1 MVCSLSVL
9 SAVWSAPV
17 KLWNFGTAAFF
28 LVIATLQ
35 LNDPDPI
42 YWVLVYG
49 GTAMI
54 AFGQALGRHSRF
66 WTGACIGAVA
76 TGIISTAPAFG
87 DYLTSENL
95 SALFSEPE
103 NWSSFFSGMG
113 SSDYIENSREFLGL
127 VLAFVLLTAYSIKNS

>member
-1 MVCSLSVL
+1 
-9 SAVWSAPV
+9 VWGTFV
-17 KLWNFGTAAFF
+17 RLWNFGAAALF
-28 LVIATLQ
+28 LVIAALQ

-54 AFGQALGRHSRF
+54 AFGQGLGSHSRF

-87 DYLTSENL
+87 DYLTSENF
-95 SALFSEPE
+95 SSIFSEPE
-103 NWSSFFSGMG
+103 NFSSIFSGMG
-113 SSDYIENSREFLGL
+113 SRDYIENSREFLGL
-127 VLAFVLLTAYSIKNS
+127 VLAFILLTTYSIKNS

>member
-1 MVCSLSVL
+1 MVCSPSVL
-9 SAVWSAPV
+9 LVVWGTFV
-17 KLWNFGTAAFF
+17 RLWNFGAAALFV
-28 LVIATLQ
+28 VIAALQ

-54 AFGQALGRHSRF
+54 AFAQGLGSHSRF

-87 DYLTSENL
+87 DYLRSENL
-95 SALFSEPE
+95 GNLFSEPG
-103 NWSSFFSGMG
+103 NLSGFFSGMG

>member
-1 MVCSLSVL
+1 MVCSPSVL
-9 SAVWSAPV
+9 LVVWGTFV
-17 KLWNFGTAAFF
+17 RLWNFGAAALF
-28 LVIATLQ
+28 LVIAALQ

-54 AFGQALGRHSRF
+54 AFAQGLGSHSRF

-87 DYLTSENL
+87 DYLTSEN
-95 SALFSEPE
+95 FSSIF
-103 NWSSFFSGMG
+103 NGMG
-113 SSDYIENSREFLGL
+113 SRDYIENSREFLGL
-127 VLAFVLLTAYSIKNS
+127 VLAFVLLTTYSIKNS

>member
-9 SAVWSAPV
+9 SVVWSTLV

-54 AFGQALGRHSRF
+54 AFGQGLGLHSRF

-76 TGIISTAPAFG
+76 PGFISTAPAFG
-87 DYLTSENL
+87 DYLTSENF
-95 SALFSEPE
+95 SSIFSEPE
-103 NWSSFFSGMG
+103 NFSSIFSGMD
-113 SSDYIENSREFLGL
+113 SRDYIENSREFLGL
-127 VLAFVLLTAYSIKNS
+127 VLAFVLLTAYSIRNS

>member
-1 MVCSLSVL
+1 MVCSPSVL
-9 SAVWSAPV
+9 LVVWGTFV
-17 KLWNFGTAAFF
+17 RLWNFGAAALF
-28 LVIATLQ
+28 LVIAALQ

-54 AFGQALGRHSRF
+54 AFGQGLGSHSRF

-87 DYLTSENL
+87 DYLTSENF
-95 SALFSEPE
+95 SSIFSEPE
-103 NWSSFFSGMG
+103 NFSSIFNGMG
-113 SSDYIENSREFLGL
+113 SRDYIENSREFLGL
-127 VLAFVLLTAYSIKNS
+127 VLAFILLTTYSIKNS